1 MPPYVPQGSAA
12 LPGRGYALVSFD
24 GDIERVSAFDLTAVP
39 SVTKEVRC
47 PYVLDVQGSGI
58 VARWFGGCIVMLL
71 FAL

>member
-24 GDIERVSAFDLTAVP
+24 GDIERVSAFDLTAVS

-47 PYVLDVQGSGI
+47 PLRMVLGVQGFW
-58 VARWFGGCIVMLL
+58 RGGLL
-71 FAL
+71 DAL

>member
-47 PYVLDVQGSGI
+47 PLRTGCAGI
-58 VARWFGGCIVMLL
+58 VARWFGGCIVML
-71 FAL
+71 